1 VANDYGRLSAADR
14 ARLKRARKRAGVKP
28 PAPVRGESASEKAR
42 VAVQGRARDNFEKLQ
57 RGEVSPANFARSIAG
72 LKPAEKRD
80 LGSYSKASSERT
92 QKKAFSSMVRRT
104 PGMIAK
110 GAGIPAGLVAFQDP
124 DFVRGAKGFADFNN
138 AAVDALTAP
147 GVSRRER
154 LEAAANITSVAGLG
168 GGVGKAG
175 KGTTPPRPTALPDEA
190 KIAAEP
196 WRRWLPVLVNPR
208 DPSDIRF
215 AIDAFSHA
223 DIPRGEV
230 GWYQATAVIEDGK
243 VAQLNFGD
251 AVGSDEFGRPILRPG
266 PDASGQKAAL
276 ETLRSRTQSA
286 AQPPPPPP
294 SPPSPPRVS
303 EPGGPNSVDDLL
315 AALPEAKALRRK
327 QEAGYRKER
336 TLRAAK
342 IEEAMKL
349 GGTEGHQAA
358 LRELKGELPK
368 LKFGALEEFDQEA
381 AEALFKH
388 AQNHEGLR
396 PYEKISTVN
405 ALKRMIEQ
413 GKVPTKSEIKL
424 IERTFGPEVS
434 QQIVESA
441 GFWQNAKNMGLSII
455 NVPRAMKSSYD
466 ISAPFRQGLV
476 LGARHPKMFAS
487 EFRTMLKSF
496 KSESFYDDVMDDIAT
511 RPTYET
517 MQKAKLQLTDLE
529 NLSTREEGFMSN
541 IAEEIPVIGRGVR
554 ASGRAYT
561 AFLNK
566 FRADA
571 FDNYLTM
578 AEKQGLDIE
587 DTQVL
592 KGIAS
597 WVNHATG
604 RGSAKSLE
612 GAMAPLNAMFFS
624 PRLIMSRVQL
634 LNPAYYAKLD
644 PFARKQALQGMGQLL
659 GAVSLTLY
667 MAKLAGAEVGLD
679 PRSADFAKIK
689 VGDTRIDIAGGFQ
702 QYLVA
707 GWRLYTGESVNSAGE
722 VRELEGG
729 FGNPSRYDIAGS
741 FAENKLAPV
750 PGYGVDWSKNEN
762 FAGDPFDPVKETA
775 RLFVPLGVEN
785 AYEGFKSSPEA
796 GIASATLGSIGFG
809 TQTYDAAKKRPKPKS
824 GMTGQQRYQ
833 DALKDEK
840 ANAKKLG
847 LDAIPQD
854 VKDALKIKAAVEHNI
869 AVIERQQRKA
879 KNKQT
884 PEGKRFKLTAKQRAA
899 AVLAA
904 IRDAV
909 PDFDYAAAKAD
920 LDSLSPDEIRGFTDE
935 IRREFYSGVLREW
948 HSEARG

>member
-1 VANDYGRLSAADR
+1 
-14 ARLKRARKRAGVKP
+14 
-28 PAPVRGESASEKAR
+28 
-42 VAVQGRARDNFEKLQ
+42 
-57 RGEVSPANFARSIAG
+57 
-72 LKPAEKRD
+72 
-80 LGSYSKASSERT
+80 
-92 QKKAFSSMVRRT
+92 
-104 PGMIAK
+104 
-110 GAGIPAGLVAFQDP
+110 
-124 DFVRGAKGFADFNN
+124 
-138 AAVDALTAP
+138 
-147 GVSRRER
+147 
-154 LEAAANITSVAGLG
+154 
-168 GGVGKAG
+168 
-175 KGTTPPRPTALPDEA
+175 
-190 KIAAEP
+190 
-196 WRRWLPVLVNPR
+196 
-208 DPSDIRF
+208 
-215 AIDAFSHA
+215 
-223 DIPRGEV
+223 
-230 GWYQATAVIEDGK
+230 
-243 VAQLNFGD
+243 
-251 AVGSDEFGRPILRPG
+251 
-266 PDASGQKAAL
+266 
-276 ETLRSRTQSA
+276 
-286 AQPPPPPP
+286 
-294 SPPSPPRVS
+294 
-303 EPGGPNSVDDLL
+303 
-315 AALPEAKALRRK
+315 
-327 QEAGYRKER
+327 
-336 TLRAAK
+336 
-342 IEEAMKL
+342 
-349 GGTEGHQAA
+349 
-358 LRELKGELPK
+358 
-368 LKFGALEEFDQEA
+368 
-381 AEALFKH
+381 
-388 AQNHEGLR
+388 
-396 PYEKISTVN
+396 
-405 ALKRMIEQ
+405 
-413 GKVPTKSEIKL
+413 
-424 IERTFGPEVS
+424 
-434 QQIVESA
+434 
-441 GFWQNAKNMGLSII
+441 
-455 NVPRAMKSSYD
+455 
-466 ISAPFRQGLV
+466 
-476 LGARHPKMFAS
+476 
-487 EFRTMLKSF
+487 
-496 KSESFYDDVMDDIAT
+496 
-511 RPTYET
+511 
-517 MQKAKLQLTDLE
+517 
-529 NLSTREEGFMSN
+529 
-541 IAEEIPVIGRGVR
+541 
-554 ASGRAYT
+554 
-561 AFLNK
+561 
-566 FRADA
+566 
-571 FDNYLTM
+571 
-578 AEKQGLDIE
+578 
-587 DTQVL
+587 
-592 KGIAS
+592 
-597 WVNHATG
+597 VNHATG